1 MRNTLTI
8 PNPALKF
15 ILLQRTQLQRL
26 NLRLFRKLGISYFP
40 RLCGLETRL
49 RRASITSAFLAS
61 IQEDFAD
68 IQPHLPGRV
77 NCILDIG
84 CGVGGIDVLLNDH
97 YQAQSPQFFLLDKS
111 QLDPTVF
118 YDFHSQTA
126 FYNSLDMAR
135 ELLKANGFVEPAIHC
150 LEATPDNRIQIEGG
164 IDLALS
170 LISWGFHYPVSTYVN
185 EVARVLVP
193 GGCVILDVRKGT
205 TGLKELRDCFPEVKL
220 LVEKPKYLR
229 LLARK

>member
-1 MRNTLTI
+1 MRTTLII
-8 PNPALKF
+8 PDPALKF

-40 RLCGLETRL
+40 GLCGLETRL
-49 RRASITSAFLAS
+49 RRAAITSAFLTS
-61 IQEDFAD
+61 VQEDLAEID
-68 IQPHLPGRV
+68 SHLPGRA
-77 NCILDIG
+77 NRILDIG

-118 YDFHSQTA
+118 YDFHKQTA
-126 FYNSLDMAR
+126 FYNSLDLAR
-135 ELLKANGFVEPAIHC
+135 QMLKLNGVAEPAIHC
-150 LEATPDNRIQIEGG
+150 LEATPDNRIQMEGG
-164 IDLALS
+164 IDLAIS

-185 EVARVLVP
+185 EVARVLTP
-193 GGCVILDVRKGT
+193 GGGVILDVRKGT
-205 TGLKELRDCFPEVKL
+205 TGLKELRDCFPEVKV